1 MKFGSYILAL
11 TVALTFAANVNA
23 QNKEVSV
30 LPEIKNEIGNS
41 ATSNIENA
49 ERLFCYKVAP
59 KPQNYNG
66 YTINNM
72 AITGFCGVIDENLQ
86 QMITEQFLASE
97 NNIDFINTD
106 NCTIQPKIMLRY
118 VRGIDNTDV
127 LLSSPCHSISIF
139 YAGTLKTFNM
149 KPATELVDT
158 VVNAFKSSQTKF
170 VSPALLN
177 QLLPI
182 GVAQTAEHKALLN
195 QNTQPKR
202 NWTSDTPT
210 QAKQQPGGAWNSL
223 NFN

>member
-1 MKFGSYILAL
+1 MKFGSYVLAL
-11 TVALTFAANVNA
+11 TMSLTFVANVYA
-23 QNKEVSV
+23 QNKQVSV
-30 LPEIKNEIGNS
+30 LPEIKNVIGS
-41 ATSNIENA
+41 TATNNIENA

-59 KPQNYNG
+59 KPKNYDG

-97 NNIDFINTD
+97 NNIDFINID
-106 NCTIQPKIMLRY
+106 KCTIQPKIMLRY
-118 VRGIDNTDV
+118 VRGVDNTDI
-127 LLSSPCHSISIF
+127 LLSSPCHSISVF

-195 QNTQPKR
+195 ENTQPKR
-202 NWTSDTPT
+202 NWVSDNPPQTKS
-210 QAKQQPGGAWNSL
+210 QSEGSWNSL